1 MTSQLTSSVVSG
13 YSVCGLYPT
22 EKADASI
29 FDPRLLAWIST
40 FYAVTFTQSL
50 LTTSLM
56 AYRIWQTDRR
66 SAKYRTGEGNLL
78 PLMRI
83 LVESAALQLLV
94 ELLLLALY
102 AANINAQYIL
112 LELVTPLVVR
122 VSNLRPTIQR

>member
-1 MTSQLTSSVVSG
+1 MSG
-13 YSVCGLYPT
+13 YTVCGLYPSET
-22 EKADASI
+22 LDSTV
-29 FDPRLLAWIST
+29 FDPRLTHWITT
-40 FYAVTFTQSL
+40 FYAIAFVQSF
-50 LTTSLM
+50 LTTTLM

-122 VSNLRPTIQR
+122 VPTEHISSRISISC